1 MKLTRI
7 WGLLLMF
14 CILGANAQERRIIY
28 EEGFGNADPDKLY
41 MNITDYAGWDREDC
55 LYSGTGRVGFYKSM
69 ACDISGS
76 SGERYVYFP
85 DEQYSQL
92 LVEEIEASGFHNFEL
107 SFNLKKNKKN
117 SGKLLIEVWMD
128 GNNKKSYT
136 PVLKGAQAWY
146 TIDPIALSV
155 PMGSKMIL
163 RFTNKTPDVMIYLD
177 DLKLTAI
184 PDIPDLP
191 VFALK
196 SGLYTEPVTLELTAN
211 QGADIY
217 YTLDG
222 SVPDESS
229 QLYQEPIILDQ
240 TTTVSAI
247 AITGGKQSEVATERY
262 EIVKVP
268 TVANAQEFR
277 RASERVRLDLV
288 PAEVVDV
295 DDRGI
300 YVHTPKGGLLLPSG
314 ALSAGK
320 GDVLG
325 GFLIGKPEDDYGMT
339 RVADGIF
346 SQVTVSPGISS
357 TMPLSVSWDDLLQ
370 TPYQYTACLVQ
381 LTRMAYLPETG
392 SLISAEADDEK
403 TLRIK
408 TGSWSEEPT
417 WIWPEKMTVN
427 GVLKGDE
434 SGLYLWVAEAG
445 QIVDLSVPEPPK
457 AEGTALVVTESDGS
471 YYAAQNMLDEGAL
484 PCVRVGVLEG
494 RAIASSQDLSSLQ
507 WEFDYEKGY
516 LQTPSGAFLQAAS
529 SGTALQMAQKAD
541 DYCEWTKNETE
552 GYWMRNTDPK
562 RVLMRVE
569 RYNAIKNYAVSNI
582 GNGGY
587 SSVPATDM
595 PLYEGYLRELTPG
608 RWGTVCVPY
617 AVNIGDFSGAL
628 FFEVEGRVDDQNGM
642 AKTLVLSEPLE
653 RLEAGL
659 PYVIY
664 SESSFLSMLYSGNP
678 VGGPLSRNGLCGTF
692 EGINPDKDVGNTVL
706 EGKYVFSGNLLRK
719 CAVGSSVGANKAFV
733 DLDRVP
739 VLSGIPEGYLRIP
752 IAVESTDMQ
761 FPENDSLNREPVYSL
776 QGQYLGLWDDCKQ
789 LLPKGIYVLNG
800 KKIVIK

>member
-1 MKLTRI
+1 MKRMRI
-7 WGLLLMF
+7 LGLLFML
-14 CILGANAQERRIIY
+14 CILSVHAQERRTIY
-28 EEGFGNADPDKLY
+28 EEGFGNADPDKLWMEISKY
-41 MNITDYAGWDREDC
+41 KGWDREDC
-55 LYSGTGRVGFYKSM
+55 LYSGTGMVGFYKSM
-69 ACDISGS
+69 ACDIPGS

-85 DEQYSQL
+85 SADKYQM
-92 LVEEIEASGFHNFEL
+92 LVKEIEVSGFHDYEL
-107 SFNLKKNKKN
+107 SFNLKKNKTD
-117 SGKLLIEVWMD
+117 SGKLLIEARVD
-128 GNNKKSYT
+128 GGDIKSYT
-136 PVLKGAQAWY
+136 PVLQRTTEWCA
-146 TIDPIALSV
+146 IDPIALSV
-155 PMGSKMIL
+155 PMGGKMIL
-163 RFTNKTPDVMIYLD
+163 RFTNKTPDVTIYLD

-191 VFALK
+191 IFGLK

-229 QLYQEPIILDQ
+229 LLYQEPIILDQ

-300 YVHTPKGGLLLPSG
+300 YVHTPKGGLLLPPDV
-314 ALSAGK
+314 LSVGK

-339 RVADGIF
+339 RVTDGIF

-417 WIWPEKMTVN
+417 WIWPEKMIVN

-541 DYCEWTKNETE
+541 AFCKWIKNETE

-569 RYNAIKNYAVSNI
+569 RYNAIKNYATSNI
-582 GNGGY
+582 GGGGY
-587 SSVPATDM
+587 SLIPATDM
-595 PLYEGYLRELTPG
+595 PLYEGYLRELPPG

-617 AVNIGDFSGAL
+617 AVSTGDFSGAL
-628 FFEVEGRVDDQNGM
+628 FFEIEGRVDDQNGM
-642 AKTLVLSEPLE
+642 AKTLVLSGPME
-653 RLEAGL
+653 RLEAGQ

-678 VGGPLSRNGLCGTF
+678 VGAPLSRNGLCGTF
-692 EGINPDKDVGNTVL
+692 EGINPDKDAENTVL
-706 EGKYVFSGNLLRK
+706 EGKYVFSGNMLRK
-719 CAVGSSVGANKAFV
+719 CAAGSSVGANKAFV

-739 VLSGIPEGYLRIP
+739 VLSGVPEGYLRVP
-752 IAVESTDMQ
+752 IASESTDMQ
-761 FPENDSLNREPVYSL
+761 FPEKDILRCGAVYSL
-776 QGQYLGLWDDCKQ
+776 QGQYLGLWEECKS
-789 LLPKGIYVLNG
+789 LLQKGLYVVNG